1 MRDAALLASKFF
13 KELAEVFDGQ
23 GKYFCPRKISLL
35 AARPKFFSRAKR
47 ISQQKMAGEN
57 FCRENLYLHKN
68 RGFNQLINIESSKKQ
83 KLNDSSANM
92 NGGSDVGQKHSS
104 KSNGNGGS
112 ATDAKDS
119 EKKKDKKKKSKKA
132 KDDVAD
138 QSGVS
143 AIKKPLSAYMLFNN
157 ARRPTL

>member
-1 MRDAALLASKFF
+1 
-13 KELAEVFDGQ
+13 
-23 GKYFCPRKISLL
+23 
-35 AARPKFFSRAKR
+35 
-47 ISQQKMAGEN
+47 
-57 FCRENLYLHKN
+57 
-68 RGFNQLINIESSKKQ
+68 
-83 KLNDSSANM
+83 M
-92 NGGSDVGQKHSS
+92 NGGSDVGPKHSS
-104 KSNGNGGS
+104 KSNANGGS